1 MFMLTL
7 SPSDFSLAVLLGEG
21 NAAPPSSMLTMLT
34 PLLLIGLLFYFMLIR
49 PEKRKQSEVARMQQN
64 LKKNDRVVTIGG
76 IIGVVVN
83 AAQGS
88 DEVTLRVDES
98 SNTRIRV
105 VRSAVSRVLS
115 SEKAE
120 KAQEDDSGS
129 KAGS

>member
-1 MFMLTL
+1 MLMLTL
-7 SPSDFSLAVLLGEG
+7 SPSDFYLAVLFGAETANPAG
-21 NAAPPSSMLTMLT
+21 GMFTMLW
-34 PLLLIGLLFYFMLIR
+34 PLLLIGVLFYFMLIR

-88 DEVTLRVDES
+88 DEVTIRVDES
-98 SNTRIRV
+98 SNTRVRV
-105 VRSAVSRVLS
+105 LRSAVSRVLS

-120 KAQEDDSGS
+120 KTEEDDSGG

>member
-1 MFMLTL
+1 MHMLTL
-7 SPSDFSLAVLLGEG
+7 SPSDFYLAVLLGGETA
-21 NAAPPSSMLTMLT
+21 NPSGGMLTMLM
-34 PLLLIGLLFYFMLIR
+34 PLLLIGVLFYFMLIR

-88 DEVTLRVDES
+88 DEVTIRVDEN
-98 SNTRIRV
+98 SNTRVRV
-105 VRSAVSRVLS
+105 LRSAVSRILS

-120 KAQEDDSGS
+120 KGEEDDSGS